1 MASVVLLNSVL
12 LWALIRY
19 RAREPRP
26 HAVAALVAFGVVGIG
41 VLNIMQV
48 GLFVWPFVPTGSV
61 FGFVPQ
67 GAAVLLSDVLEFLPV
82 LAVGY
87 WAARGIRSRRS

>member
-1 MASVVLLNSVL
+1 
-12 LWALIRY
+12 
-19 RAREPRP
+19 
-26 HAVAALVAFGVVGIG
+26 
-41 VLNIMQV
+41 MQV

-87 WAARGIRSRRS
+87 WAARGIRSRVPEGMDVCPALVHLGRALPIQLP